1 MENLMN
7 TPLTAVLGPPPAA
20 VDLSEDRKWRDTA
33 AVLTISIIAVIAVV
47 IRFIVRLRSQKAR
60 PFLDEWLVAVTLIPM
75 LVLLAASLAGGHY
88 GEGKHV
94 WVVTIGAMVKMKKIL
109 FAYLFIYLFELFL
122 IKISI
127 LAFYRRILG
136 MNWSIWICL
145 FLTIGW
151 TVGSMI
157 ALLVSSDP
165 VAYFWTSTY
174 DPKSGYYRYKF
185 YGYYI
190 GNAASNVVVAV
201 LILLIPVPV
210 IWRLKVRM
218 KQKVMITNL
227 FLIGVFVCI
236 ASIVRLHYLAYL
248 NGNLDITWVM
258 SNISIWSTV
267 EPCLG
272 IICACLPALQ
282 PLVRSFMKAE
292 HLLYFR
298 RRLRHSNRI
307 GRVNRLRKVTSN
319 TSCSNNSHSLSNT
332 GFRDTERELGL
343 RAFDD
348 EVHLT
353 SCETQIE
360 SDQCRKER
368 ENLEEFLFPTFVR
381 VEREVE

>member
-1 MENLMN
+1 MIAGPELLHGAFFLPPHTMENLMN

-60 PFLDEWLVAVTLIPM
+60 PFLDEWLVAVTLVSESMP
-75 LVLLAASLAGGHY
+75 LVEAASRRLIHLLDSYADPLGCFISRWPLWRGKTCLGRDHRCHGENEDGTYVY
-88 GEGKHV
+88 GTAPRVDDKCGLHTFE
-94 WVVTIGAMVKMKKIL
+94 IL

-127 LAFYRRILG
+127 LAFYRCILG

-151 TVGSMI
+151 TIGSMI

-174 DPKSGYYRYKF
+174 DSKSGYYRYNF

-190 GNAASNVVVAV
+190 GNAASNVVVDV

-218 KQKVMITNL
+218 TQKVMITNI
-227 FLIGVFVCI
+227 FLIGVLYVSSHLPIPYPLEI
-236 ASIVRLHYLAYL
+236 A
-248 NGNLDITWVM
+248 T
-258 SNISIWSTV
+258 NISIFLVYALPVLFDST
-267 EPCLG
+267 
-272 IICACLPALQ
+272 
-282 PLVRSFMKAE
+282 
-292 HLLYFR
+292 
-298 RRLRHSNRI
+298 
-307 GRVNRLRKVTSN
+307 TSH
-319 TSCSNNSHSLSNT
+319 TSMEIWISHGS
-332 GFRDTERELGL
+332 
-343 RAFDD
+343 
-348 EVHLT
+348 
-353 SCETQIE
+353 
-360 SDQCRKER
+360 
-368 ENLEEFLFPTFVR
+368 
-381 VEREVE
+381 